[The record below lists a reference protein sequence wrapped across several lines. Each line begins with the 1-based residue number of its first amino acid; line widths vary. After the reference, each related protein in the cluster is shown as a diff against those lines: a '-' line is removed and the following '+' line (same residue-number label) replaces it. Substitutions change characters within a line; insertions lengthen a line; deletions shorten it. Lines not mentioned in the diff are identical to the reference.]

1 MRDYDYDADREIL
14 IRVIGVGGGGGNAI
28 NNMIR
33 SGLSGVDFVGANT
46 DAQSLQNNLA
56 EIKLQLG
63 MQQTKGLGA
72 GANPD
77 IGRAAANED
86 YDKIRDVLEGSG
98 MVFVTAGLG
107 GGTGTGAAP
116 VIARIAKQEV
126 RALTVAV
133 VTKPFLFEG
142 KKRQRQAEEGIQL
155 LRKEVDSLIIIP
167 NQKLLSLKKDIT
179 FVDAFRKA
187 DDVLLQAVRG
197 ISDLIKVAGLINLDF
212 ADVETIMQ
220 EKGLALMGTGSAIG
234 EGRVEEATR
243 MAINSPLVEDI
254 SIAGAR
260 GVIIN
265 ITGSSSMT
273 LAEVNDAVSVLKNE
287 AHEDANIIFGAV
299 IDEEMGE
306 AVNVTVIATGYDEAV
321 DVPAQREEYRSP
333 LNRLPLPDEDQ
344 RTDKPAARTIVPE
357 HPQHMQVPSFIRTS
371 RREKNSRHLSVVDEF
386 PPEGEADLDI
396 PTFLRKQA
404 E

>member
-1 MRDYDYDADREIL
+1 
-14 IRVIGVGGGGGNAI
+14 
-28 NNMIR
+28 
-33 SGLSGVDFVGANT
+33 
-46 DAQSLQNNLA
+46 
-56 EIKLQLG
+56 
-63 MQQTKGLGA
+63 
-72 GANPD
+72 
-77 IGRAAANED
+77 
-86 YDKIRDVLEGSG
+86 

-254 SIAGAR
+254 SISGAR

-306 AVNVTVIATGYDEAV
+306 AVNVTVIATGYDEAAE
-321 DVPAQREEYRSP
+321 VPAQREEYRSP
-333 LNRLPLPDEDQ
+333 LNRLPLQDEDT
-344 RTDKPAARTIVPE
+344 RTDKPTAKTIVPE
-357 HPQHMQVPSFIRTS
+357 HPQHMQIPSFIRTS
-371 RREKNSRHLSVVDEF
+371 RREKNSRHLAVVDEF
-386 PPEGEADLDI
+386 PPEGEEDLDI

>member
-1 MRDYDYDADREIL
+1 MRDYDYDSDREIL
-14 IRVIGVGGGGGNAI
+14 IRVIGIGGGGGNAV

-33 SGLSGVDFVGANT
+33 SGLSGVDFVCANT

-212 ADVETIMQ
+212 ADVETSAGRGHFHLRGPWGDHQYHRFLFDDVGRGQRCGVRAQ
-220 EKGLALMGTGSAIG
+220 E
-234 EGRVEEATR
+234 
-243 MAINSPLVEDI
+243 
-254 SIAGAR
+254 R
-260 GVIIN
+260 G
-265 ITGSSSMT
+265 
-273 LAEVNDAVSVLKNE
+273 
-287 AHEDANIIFGAV
+287 
-299 IDEEMGE
+299 
-306 AVNVTVIATGYDEAV
+306 
-321 DVPAQREEYRSP
+321 
-333 LNRLPLPDEDQ
+333 
-344 RTDKPAARTIVPE
+344 
-357 HPQHMQVPSFIRTS
+357 S
-371 RREKNSRHLSVVDEF
+371 RRREHHLRRSDRRRD
-386 PPEGEADLDI
+386 G
-396 PTFLRKQA
+396 
-404 E
+404 